1 MLNKFFNC
9 CLLGVIL
16 MLLIYIVLQ
25 RENFQEHLNEKEKTK
40 KQTTEEEVKYVNDV
54 ANNVEKKKSKN
65 EKYYDYNYIV
75 NNSSTNKTVEVPY
88 PVKVNTDKNLTKILS
103 NTIGTPIDQVFTPY
117 SVNDKNSKKYKDW
130 DRYYLSGYSYFP
142 PSKWHIP
149 VDNKL
154 KFPPGYYKESNV
166 CPMSVN
172 NVWSDY
178 LSGDEV
184 NKQMEQFKKSQ
195 TTTNT

>member
-1 MLNKFFNC
+1 MLNKLFNC
-9 CLLGVIL
+9 SLLGTIL
-16 MLLIYIVLQ
+16 LLLIYIILQ
-25 RENFQEHLNEKEKTK
+25 RESFQEHPNENKEKTK
-40 KQTTEEEVKYVNDV
+40 KEITEEEVKYINKL
-54 ANNVEKKKSKN
+54 AKKSNN

-75 NNSSTNKTVEVPY
+75 NNNSTIKKVKVPY
-88 PVKVNTDKNLTKILS
+88 PVRVNTDKNLTKILN

-117 SVNDKNSKKYKDW
+117 SVRDKDAKKYKDW

-154 KFPPGYYKESNV
+154 KIPQEYYKETNV
-166 CPMSVN
+166 CPLTVN
-172 NVWSDY
+172 NVWSEY

-184 NKQMEQFKKSQ
+184 GNQMEKFKKSQ
-195 TTTNT
+195 ITSDT

>member
-1 MLNKFFNC
+1 MVNKFFNC

-16 MLLIYIVLQ
+16 ILLIYIILQ
-25 RENFQEHLNEKEKTK
+25 RENFQEHINEKENKKKTI
-40 KQTTEEEVKYVNDV
+40 EDEVKYI
-54 ANNVEKKKSKN
+54 NNIAKNKKPVTKK

-75 NNSSTNKTVEVPY
+75 NNSPTTKTIKVPY
-88 PVKVNTDKNLTKILS
+88 PVKVDKDRNLTNLLN

-117 SVNDKNSKKYKDW
+117 SVRDKYAKKYKDW

-154 KFPPGYYKESNV
+154 KFPQEYYKETNV
-166 CPMSVN
+166 CPLTVN
-172 NVWSDY
+172 NVWSEF

-184 NKQMEQFKKSQ
+184 GKQMEEFKKSQ
-195 TTTNT
+195 TTPNA